1 MYAMKIRSVNRLN
14 TEDGSVLVLA
24 LLMLA
29 FLSILGVS
37 ATTTSTIEV
46 QIAGNDRAF
55 KQNFYKAEAGAMEAA
70 KRLENETDTTVLIN
84 RTPIYLTLFDSA
96 VDMTQSSKWDYDDAG
111 GDDNAETADV
121 SIDPGGTTYLS
132 IVDIGI
138 AAGSSLSLGSTNLHE
153 YAIYGLYKSTD
164 GESLVEVGYRR
175 RF

>member
-1 MYAMKIRSVNRLN
+1 MNGMKIRSINRLSN
-14 TEDGSVLVLA
+14 EEGSVLVIT

-29 FLSILGVS
+29 FMSILGVS
-37 ATTTSTIEV
+37 STTTSTIEV

-70 KRLENETDTTVLIN
+70 LTLENETDTALTN
-84 RTPIYLTLFDSA
+84 RTPIYLTLFDSDE
-96 VDMTQSSKWDYDDAG
+96 DMTQSSNWDYDGVG
-111 GDDNAETADV
+111 GDDTADTADAN
-121 SIDPGGTTYLS
+121 IDPDGTTYFAV
-132 IVDIGI
+132 VDVGI
-138 AAGSSLSLGSTNLHE
+138 AEGSSLSLGSTNLHE

>member
-1 MYAMKIRSVNRLN
+1 MYGMKIRSVNRLN

-70 KRLENETDTTVLIN
+70 QRLENETDTTVLIN

-96 VDMTQSSKWDYDDAG
+96 VDMTQSSNWDYDDAG

-121 SIDPGGTTYLS
+121 SIDPDGTTYLS

-164 GESLVEVGYRR
+164 GESLAEVGYRR
-175 RF
+175 RY